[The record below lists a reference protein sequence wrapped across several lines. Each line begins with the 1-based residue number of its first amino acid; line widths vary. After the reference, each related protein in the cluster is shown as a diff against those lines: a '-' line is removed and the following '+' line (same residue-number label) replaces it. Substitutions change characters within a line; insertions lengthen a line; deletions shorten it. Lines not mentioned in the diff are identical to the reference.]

1 MSKTFKINGR
11 SIGTGEVPF
20 IIAEMSGN
28 HNQSIDR
35 ALAIVEAA
43 AAAGAHGL
51 KLQTY
56 TADTMTLNLS
66 HGEFFIADPNSLW
79 EGRSL
84 YDLYQEAHTPWE
96 WHKPIFNR
104 AYELG
109 MIPFSTPFDA
119 TAVDFLESLEVPCY
133 KIASFEIIDLPLIKR
148 VAQTGKPMIMSTGMA
163 SIAEIDDAVRTARE
177 NGCQDLVLLKCTS
190 NYPASPENSNLM
202 TLPHLRDLFDV
213 QVGLSDHTMGIGAAI
228 ASVALGAT
236 VIEKHFTL
244 DRSEGGVDS
253 AFSLEPAELKQLVIE
268 TDRAALA
275 LGKVSY
281 GPTEAEKS
289 SLQYRRSLYIT
300 KDLKEGDILTEKNVR
315 SIRPGYGISPKYYDR
330 VLNTSAKFSAPAGTP
345 LKWEFMQSKQQLK
358 S

>member
-1 MSKTFKINGR
+1 MNHFF
-11 SIGTGEVPF
+11 IGSRKVGPGENPF

-28 HNQSIDR
+28 HNQSLDR

-66 HGEFFIADPNSLW
+66 HGEFFIKDPKSLW

-84 YDLYQEAHTPWE
+84 YDLYEEAHTPWD
-96 WHKPIFNR
+96 WHKPIFDR
-104 AYELG
+104 ARDLG
-109 MIPFSTPFDA
+109 LIAFSTPFDS
-119 TAVDFLESLEVPCY
+119 TSVDFLESLEVPCY

-148 VAQTGKPMIMSTGMA
+148 VAQTGKPMIISTGMA

-177 NGCQDLVLLKCTS
+177 NGCKDLVLLKCTS
-190 NYPASPENSNLM
+190 NYPASPEHSNLA
-202 TLPHLRDLFDV
+202 TLPHLRDLFGV
-213 QVGLSDHTMGIGAAI
+213 QVGLSDHTMGVGVAI

-244 DRSEGGVDS
+244 DRSDGGVDA
-253 AFSLEPAELKQLVIE
+253 AFSLEPDELKQLVLE
-268 TDRAALA
+268 TERAALA
-275 LGKVSY
+275 LGQIRY
-281 GPTEAEKS
+281 GPTDAEIS

-300 KDLKEGDILTEKNVR
+300 KDLKPGDVLSEDNVR
-315 SIRPGYGISPKYYDR
+315 SIRPGHGLSPKNYNR
-330 VLNTSAKFSAPAGTP
+330 VIGKSVNQDIHKGTP
-345 LKWEFMQSKQQLK
+345 ISWDYIL
-358 S
+358 

>member
-1 MSKTFKINGR
+1 MPTTFKINDR
-11 SIGTGEVPF
+11 SIGTGETPF

-28 HNQSIDR
+28 HNQSLDR

-96 WHKPIFNR
+96 WHKPIFDR
-104 AYELG
+104 ARELG

-119 TAVDFLESLEVPCY
+119 TAVDFLESLDVPCY

-148 VAQTGKPMIMSTGMA
+148 VAQTGKPMIVSTGMA
-163 SIAEIDDAVRTARE
+163 SIAEIDDAVRTARD

-190 NYPASPENSNLM
+190 NYPASPEHSNLM

-253 AFSLEPAELKQLVIE
+253 AFSLEPDELKQLVIE
-268 TDRAALA
+268 TERAALA
-275 LGKVSY
+275 LGKISY
-281 GPTEAEKS
+281 GPTESEKK

-300 KDLKEGDILTEKNVR
+300 KDLQAGDVLTEENVR
-315 SIRPGYGISPKYYDR
+315 SIRPGHGLSPKYYDIVIGKR
-330 VLNTSAKFSAPAGTP
+330 LVRSANQGMPIQFSM
-345 LKWEFMQSKQQLK
+345 FD
-358 S
+358 